1 MMFVGRGVDERGG
14 CRCGSLLLVDD
25 THTGTNKQEEISQ
38 CKIRGKTVKIRRQG
52 QRLQGL
58 RPETPVQVGDSGVGR
73 LLIPIFGG

>member
-52 QRLQGL
+52 RRLRGF
-58 RPETPVQVGDSGVGR
+58 RPETPVQAEDSGVGR
-73 LLIPIFGG
+73 TETPV